1 MSSDPV
7 KSVLLRPGV
16 YARGAE
22 TVDLILKA
30 ALEVLLDEGASG
42 FSLRRIA
49 AKCGMKVGNLSYHF
63 PRKEALV
70 QLLLEEIL
78 ESYGRI
84 LDRTVREPDLTSE
97 ERLLAV
103 IDICLA
109 DIESKRTTHLFTEL
123 WALANH
129 NAFIADRVQA
139 FYRSV
144 HDIIGEYV
152 HELNP
157 ALAPDEV
164 QVVAL
169 YISASME
176 GTTPF
181 LGHNKPW
188 QSQMGRIRNLSAKTL
203 LHLAKT
209 VTPGDIRGPE
219 EPVQLKPRSPK
230 GGNARRT

>member
-1 MSSDPV
+1 MSTDPI
-7 KSVLLRPGV
+7 KAAPLRPGV

-63 PRKEALV
+63 PRKEALI
-70 QLLLEEIL
+70 QLLLEELL
-78 ESYGRI
+78 ESYGRL
-84 LDRTVREPDLTSE
+84 LDRTVRDTDLSSE
-97 ERLLAV
+97 ERLRAV

-129 NAFIADRVQA
+129 NAFIADRVEA

-144 HDIIGEYV
+144 QEIIGEYV
-152 HELNP
+152 SELNP
-157 ALAPDEV
+157 ALNAEEV

-188 QSQMGRIRNLSAKTL
+188 QAQMGRIRSISAKTL
-203 LHLAKT
+203 VHLAKT
-209 VTPGDIRGPE
+209 ITPGDIHGPA
-219 EPVQLKPRSPK
+219 EPVQLKPRSRK
-230 GGNARRT
+230 GESARRT

>member
-1 MSSDPV
+1 MSTSPINAV
-7 KSVLLRPGV
+7 SSRPGV

-30 ALEVLLDEGASG
+30 ALEVLLDEGAGG

-63 PRKEALV
+63 PRKEALI
-70 QLLLEEIL
+70 QLMLEEL
-78 ESYGRI
+78 LDSYSQL
-84 LDRTVREPDLTSE
+84 LDRTVRQPGLSAEH
-97 ERLLAV
+97 RLAGV
-103 IDICLA
+103 IDMCLD
-109 DIESKRTTHLFTEL
+109 DIQSKRTTHLFTEL

-129 NAFIADRVQA
+129 NAFVADRVEA
-139 FYRSV
+139 FYRRV
-144 HDIIGEYV
+144 HEVISEYV
-152 HELNP
+152 RELNP
-157 ALAPDEV
+157 VLKPDEV

-181 LGHNKPW
+181 LGYGKPW
-188 QSQMGRIRNLSAKTL
+188 HAQMGRIRNLSTKML
-203 LHLAKT
+203 VHLAKT

-219 EPVQLKPRSPK
+219 APVPLKPRPRK
-230 GGNARRT
+230 GESARKI